1 MAERFDF
8 IYCECWGDIVGA
20 FEQWRAGLDGAGSP
34 AIPYSAQF
42 FEFGRQVGA
51 RVYGLSGCLR
61 PASAEGGGMR
71 AAHHPRKAYW
81 LPSGLPWIGYHL
93 KQLRYAALIVRLA
106 IRFRPSAVF
115 VDSGVT
121 HLVLLAPLRLL
132 GVRVIAVLHNSIWP
146 NGFPPGR
153 LSRRLLVHGDRLF
166 FRHVAS
172 AVFCVSPV
180 IRRQVAELAGSRCPP
195 LVELRGAFDAL
206 HFQAEENV
214 PAHAARPFRVV
225 FAGRVERT
233 KGVFDLLE
241 AAGKLDAETPAK
253 FVFDICGDG
262 AAMDELRSRAQD
274 RGLTECFRLHG
285 RLERSELLAAYRR
298 AHVVVVPTR
307 SDFCEGFALV
317 VAEAILLGRP
327 VITNSVVPA
336 LEELGEAIVEVKPD
350 DPASIAEA
358 VARLADDAELFAAK
372 RSACKSLRPRILDRH
387 TSFLARLLDN
397 RELICG
403 GGDGSAASAVRAASS
418 SDPRP

>member
-1 MAERFDF
+1 MTEHFDI

-20 FEQWRAGLDGAGSP
+20 FEQWRAGRDGATSP
-34 AIPYSAQF
+34 SVHYSSQF
-42 FEFGRQVGA
+42 FEFGKQVGA

-71 AAHHPRKAYW
+71 AEHHPRKPSW

-93 KQLRYAALIVRLA
+93 KQLRYSLLIVRLA
-106 IRFRPSAVF
+106 IKFRPRVVF

-121 HLVLLAPLRLL
+121 HMVLLAPLRVL
-132 GVRVIAVLHNSIWP
+132 GINVIAVLHNSIWP
-146 NGFPPGR
+146 NGFPPR
-153 LSRRLLVHGDRLF
+153 SWRHRLLVHSDRLF
-166 FRHVAS
+166 YRHVAS

-180 IRRQVAELAGSRCPP
+180 IRRQVAELAGPRCPP
-195 LVELRGAFDAL
+195 VIELRGAFDPA
-206 HFQAEENV
+206 HFQADESV
-214 PAHAARPFRVV
+214 PEHAAKPFRVV

-241 AAGKLDAETPAK
+241 AAGMLDAETPGQ

-262 AAMDELRSRAQD
+262 AAMDELRSRTQAK
-274 RGLTECFRLHG
+274 GLTECFSLLG
-285 RLERSELLAAYRR
+285 RLGRSELLAAYRR

-336 LEELGEAIVEVKPD
+336 LEELGEAIVEVQPD
-350 DPASIAEA
+350 EPASIAGA
-358 VARLADDAELFAAK
+358 IARLADDAELFAAK
-372 RSACKSLRPRILDRH
+372 RSACASLRPRILDRR
-387 TSFLARLLDN
+387 TSFLARLLEHRDLA
-397 RELICG
+397 RG
-403 GGDGSAASAVRAASS
+403 FARSGVHGMSPV
-418 SDPRP
+418 DPRP